1 MEPLIINATE
11 DTPEIVFD
19 PNKDIY
25 KISKISVPEDAYE
38 FYLPIIQWVKSYS
51 ESPDNS
57 TVVVEFDL
65 EYVNS
70 ASAKQLIQL
79 LLALEDLGRVV
90 TILVK
95 WYYESIDEDMQL
107 LGKRFKNLAD
117 LEFEFI
123 EI

>member
-1 MEPLIINATE
+1 MEPLIIQATE
-11 DTPEIVFD
+11 DTPEVVFD
-19 PNKDIY
+19 PMSNTF

-38 FYLPIIQWVKSYS
+38 FYHPIIQWIKRYS
-51 ESPDNS
+51 ENPLEE
-57 TVVVEFDL
+57 TIVEFDL

-79 LLALEDLGRVV
+79 LLALEDLNSKAKV
-90 TILVK
+90 LVK
-95 WYYESIDEDMQL
+95 WYYEAIDEDMQL

-117 LEFEFI
+117 INFEFI

>member
-1 MEPLIINATE
+1 MEPLIIQATE

-19 PNKDIY
+19 PNQNIF

-38 FYLPIIQWVKSYS
+38 FYYPIIQWIRDYS
-51 ESPDNS
+51 SSPL
-57 TVVVEFDL
+57 TETLLEFDL

-79 LLALEDLGRVV
+79 LLALEDLNKSNKVM
-90 TILVK
+90 IK
-95 WYYESIDEDMQL
+95 WYYEAIDEDMQM

-117 LEFEFI
+117 IDFEFV

>member
-1 MEPLIINATE
+1 MEPLIIQATD
-11 DTPEIVFD
+11 DTPEVIFD
-19 PNKDIY
+19 PQNKVF

-38 FYLPIIQWVKSYS
+38 FYAPIIQWIKEYS
-51 ESPDNS
+51 KNPLQK
-57 TVVVEFDL
+57 TIIEFDL

-79 LLALEDLGRVV
+79 LLALEDLNKYSEVL
-90 TILVK
+90 IK
-95 WYYESIDEDMQL
+95 WYYEAIDEDMQL

-117 LEFEFI
+117 LDFEFI

>member
-1 MEPLIINATE
+1 MEPLIIQAAE

-19 PNKDIY
+19 PEQNIF

-38 FYLPIIQWVKSYS
+38 FYHPVIQWVREYS
-51 ESPDNS
+51 KDPLPE
-57 TVVVEFDL
+57 TVVEFDL

-79 LLALEDLGRVV
+79 LLALEDLSKEHKLL
-90 TILVK
+90 IK
-95 WYYESIDEDMQL
+95 WYYEAIDEDMQM

-117 LEFEFI
+117 IEFEFV

>member
-1 MEPLIINATE
+1 MEPLIIQATE
-11 DTPEIVFD
+11 DTPEVVFD
-19 PNKDIY
+19 SINNNF

-38 FYLPIIQWVKSYS
+38 FYLPIIQWIKKYADNPS
-51 ESPDNS
+51 EL
-57 TVVVEFDL
+57 VVIEFDL

-79 LLALEDLGRVV
+79 LLALEDLSKV
-90 TILVK
+90 TKVSVK

-117 LEFEFI
+117 IDFNFI